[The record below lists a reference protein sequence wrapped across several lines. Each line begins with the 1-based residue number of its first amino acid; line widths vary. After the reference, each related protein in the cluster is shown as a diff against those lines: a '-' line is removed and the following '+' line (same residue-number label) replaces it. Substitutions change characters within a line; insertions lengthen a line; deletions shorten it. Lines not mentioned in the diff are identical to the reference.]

1 MRGLSWE
8 VNEHGGEGI
17 KELKVP
23 PLIIP
28 QSVPAS
34 AASLFAYELKAGFKG
49 VRTRLKLEFFSSL
62 ICIFF

>member
-34 AASLFAYELKAGFKG
+34 AASLFAYELKAGF
-49 VRTRLKLEFFSSL
+49 
-62 ICIFF
+62 